1 MIKRIIA
8 GCLLAIVL
16 VSCIALAQQNESQNV
31 FAFASCFGCSPDAE
45 SRADE
50 IINTSCKPHYDA
62 AVDHGDVLSWSWL
75 QHFVGGNW
83 RRLLTMGAEDHK
95 TLMKARGAIIGEFG
109 ERRFERAFEQMNRIC
124 HTHQDTMW
132 DILVRAR

>member
-16 VSCIALAQQNESQNV
+16 VSCIALAQQDESQDV
-31 FAFASCFGCSPDAE
+31 LAFATCFGCSPDAE

-62 AVDHGDVLSWSWL
+62 AVDHGDILSWSWL
-75 QHFVGGNW
+75 QRFVGGNW
-83 RRLLTMGAEDHK
+83 RRDLVIIASDMDSIIDAS
-95 TLMKARGAIIGEFG
+95 GAIGE
-109 ERRFERAFEQMNRIC
+109 AIS
-124 HTHQDTMW
+124 DTTPES
-132 DILVRAR
+132 LRTF